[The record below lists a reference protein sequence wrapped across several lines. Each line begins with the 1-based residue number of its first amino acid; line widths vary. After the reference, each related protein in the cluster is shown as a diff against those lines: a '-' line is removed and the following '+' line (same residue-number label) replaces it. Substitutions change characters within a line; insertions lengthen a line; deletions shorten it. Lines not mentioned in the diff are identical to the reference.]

1 MNLAHRLP
9 PRSSAPGPAPALPM
23 RPAISA
29 ARAPVSEANARRRR
43 PGTGVACLVLL
54 GLTLG
59 ALGHVAVHLKHLEVA
74 LRLGEA
80 RKERARLEEQ
90 RRQLVLEVGVLK
102 DPTRIMEV
110 AREKLGLGPP
120 SAADIVPV
128 SELRARMAARLAGPA
143 DKAEKAE
150 AASQEAHGHASGEG
164 NL

>member
-1 MNLAHRLP
+1 
-9 PRSSAPGPAPALPM
+9 
-23 RPAISA
+23 
-29 ARAPVSEANARRRR
+29 
-43 PGTGVACLVLL
+43 LVLL

-74 LRLGEA
+74 LQLGDA

-110 AREKLGLGPP
+110 ARERLGLGPP

-128 SELRARMAARLAGPA
+128 SDLRARMVARTAGPV
-143 DKAEKAE
+143 EKAAKPE
-150 AASQEAHGHASGEG
+150 AGSEKRQDEGAREA
-164 NL
+164 NP